1 MDLLSPPLP
10 LLTQPGDLIELVSP
24 TNKIYLVRLTPEGQL
39 HTHRG
44 VVEFNDLIGLPWGSQ
59 VSTHLGSPFFLLQPS
74 LSDILRETRRN
85 TQIIYP
91 KDIGFI
97 LVAMG
102 IGPGSTVLEAGTGSG
117 ALTTALAWAV
127 GPSGH
132 VFSYEQRPEM
142 QKLAAK
148 NLDRLGYSERVTL
161 KLRDVGEG
169 FDERNV
175 DALFLDLPNPYD
187 YIPQTRQA
195 LKAGGFFGS
204 ILPTT
209 NQVQRLI
216 FTFHPNGFAFVEVC
230 EVMLRYYKANAE
242 RLRPVD
248 RMVAHT
254 GYLIFARSLNR
265 EVPPPTADASPEAD
279 EGAVQD
285 PDDDPVVS
293 DPE

>member
-1 MDLLSPPLP
+1 MDFDSPPQ
-10 LLTQPGDLIELVSP
+10 LTQPGDLIELVSP
-24 TNKIYLVRLTPEGQL
+24 TNKIYLVHLTPDGTL

-44 VVEFNDLIGLPWGSQ
+44 VVEFNSLIGIPWGSQ
-59 VSTHLGSPFFLLQPS
+59 VATHLGSPFFLLQPS

-91 KDIGFI
+91 KDIGMI
-97 LVAMG
+97 LVTMG
-102 IGPGSTVLEAGTGSG
+102 IGPGATVLEAGTGSG

-132 VFSYEQRPEM
+132 VYSYEQRPEM

-148 NLDRLGYSERVTL
+148 NLNRLGYLDRVTL
-161 KLRDVGEG
+161 KLRDAAEG
-169 FDERNV
+169 FDERGV

-187 YIPQTRQA
+187 FIPQARQA
-195 LKAGGFFGS
+195 LKSGGFFGS

-209 NQVQRLI
+209 NQVQRLL
-216 FTFHPNGFAFVEVC
+216 FTFHPNGFAFVEVQ
-230 EVMLRYYKANAE
+230 ELLLRYYKPNAE

-254 GYLIFARSLNR
+254 GYLIFARSLHQAM
-265 EVPPPTADASPEAD
+265 PLPAAPDQTGPD
-279 EGAVQD
+279 D
-285 PDDDPVVS
+285 PDAPFDS
-293 DPE
+293 LNETDPE